1 MQTGVVFHIQRYS
14 VHDGPGI
21 RTVVFLKG
29 CPLHCSWCSNPESQ
43 KPEPEL
49 AFQEDRCLGLSHCG
63 LCQHEHA
70 ELSGCQDRPVLPA
83 DRTGIDDLEE
93 ICPAQAFRCYGC
105 HMTVAEVLQEVE
117 KDESFYTRSGGGLTL
132 SGGEPLAQPQ
142 FALALLQE
150 AKHRCIHTAIET
162 CGFVPWPVLSKA
174 ALYLDYVFFDLK
186 GMDGE
191 RLRCETGSD
200 GRKIRENF
208 QRLVATYPHLPI
220 HVRTPV
226 IPGVND
232 RADEIGRIAAFL
244 QQHRPLR
251 YELLPYHA
259 YGRSKYRAL
268 GRTYLMR
275 DVKLTAEHMQ
285 DLQDIVHRYGF

>member
-49 AFQEDRCLGLSHCG
+49 AFQADRCLGIAHCG
-63 LCQHEHA
+63 LCRHA
-70 ELSGCQDRPVLPA
+70 HPELGSCQDRPVLPA
-83 DRTGIDDLEE
+83 DRTGLDDLEA
-93 ICPAQAFRCYGC
+93 ICPAQAFRCYGR
-105 HMTVAEVLQEVE
+105 HMTVADVLQEVE
-117 KDESFYTRSGGGLTL
+117 KDEAFYTRSGGGLTL

-162 CGFVPWPVLSKA
+162 CGFVPWPVLSEA
-174 ALYLDYVFFDLK
+174 ALYLDYVCFDLK
-186 GMDGE
+186 GMDGR
-191 RLRCETGSD
+191 RLQRETGSD
-200 GRKIRENF
+200 GQKIRENF
-208 QRLVATYPHLPI
+208 QRLLAAYPHLPI

-232 RADEIGRIAAFL
+232 RAEEIGRLAAFL
-244 QQHRPLR
+244 QQHRPSR

-259 YGRSKYRAL
+259 YGRSKYQAL
-268 GRTYLMR
+268 GRPYPMG
-275 DVKLTAEHMQ
+275 DAKLTAEQMQ
-285 DLQDIVHRYGF
+285 ALQNVIHRYGF